1 MPKSEIDGMTSQIR
15 RSSVSVDVN
24 IAEGSSRR
32 TTRDLTHF
40 LTLARGSLRETQT
53 YLVLIERLGFP
64 VEAAEAAALANVV
77 GRQLYALIRSL
88 REA

>member
-15 RSSVSVDVN
+15 RSSVSVAVN

-40 LTLARGSLRETQT
+40 LTLARGSLRET
-53 YLVLIERLGFP
+53 
-64 VEAAEAAALANVV
+64 
-77 GRQLYALIRSL
+77 
-88 REA
+88 